1 MFRKGRIL
9 KLAEGPKEQEEQK
22 NQAFR
27 NSPSHR
33 LVLQTP
39 QFYRAPAST
48 MITILA
54 TSQPVHTWL
63 KLNQKHLTPWAHQTS
78 ANLAL
83 LMLALTHK

>member
-33 LVLQTP
+33 SVLPPVLQSSCLNHDYNTSNITARAHLAEVKPKTP
-39 QFYRAPAST
+39 DPLGASDVCQFSST
-48 MITILA
+48 NA
-54 TSQPVHTWL
+54 CPHT
-63 KLNQKHLTPWAHQTS
+63 
-78 ANLAL
+78 
-83 LMLALTHK
+83 